1 MQIQAVKM
9 LPARTRL
16 GRVRTSELVEL
27 LVQASGQDAS
37 RPPLC
42 GGILGPY
49 NWEETNRED
58 QLEEYSTYLSRLY
71 LKNMSRCLCLVCC
84 QHSGLREARKK
95 GRLDYRVDEG

>member
-9 LPARTRL
+9 LLARSGL
-16 GRVRTSELVEL
+16 GRVRNSELVEL
-27 LVQASGQDAS
+27 LVQASDQVAS

-49 NWEETNRED
+49 NGEETYKED
-58 QLEEYSTYLSRLY
+58 QLEECSTYLSRLY

-84 QHSGLREARKK
+84 QRSGLREAMKK
-95 GRLDYRVDEG
+95 GWLDYRVEG